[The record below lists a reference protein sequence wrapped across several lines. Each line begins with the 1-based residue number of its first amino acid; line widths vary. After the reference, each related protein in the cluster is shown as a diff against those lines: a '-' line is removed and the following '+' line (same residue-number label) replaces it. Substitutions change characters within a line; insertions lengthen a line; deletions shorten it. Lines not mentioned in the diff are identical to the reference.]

1 MSFLIGIQRS
11 DFPLTLHSVRNNGPF
26 DSMHRWYDSN
36 VQNILKCPLFCV
48 KIYLNGMSYDMVHS
62 VSNKAAQMPKLSLCA
77 THLTQFHVYFENY
90 HTAFFVGVYFR
101 PPLIILNPTICDNP
115 MFWRWYSFNAQI
127 MWKICHFWVI
137 FYDFWDL

>member
-1 MSFLIGIQRS
+1 MRLTLSVMSFLIGIQRS
-11 DFPLTLHSVRNNGPF
+11 DFPLTLHNVRNNGPF
-26 DSMHRWYDSN
+26 YSMHRWYDSN

-77 THLTQFHVYFENY
+77 THLTQFRVYFENY

-115 MFWRWYSFNAQI
+115 MF
-127 MWKICHFWVI
+127 
-137 FYDFWDL
+137 